1 MISTN
6 TSVTTTPVKIVS
18 KAVNATRSVNVHATS
33 NNLYIGGADLTS
45 ENGLPLRQHETITVI
60 IPPSEELW
68 AITSS
73 GTHTIAT
80 LTNFVSI
87 QS

>member
-6 TSVTTTPVKIVS
+6 TSVTTTSVKIVS
-18 KAVNATRSVNVHATS
+18 KAVNATRNVIVRATS
-33 NNLYIGGADLTS
+33 NDVYVGGADVTS
-45 ENGLPLRQHETITVI
+45 TIGFPLRQHETITVM
-60 IPPSEELW
+60 IPPNEELW

-80 LTNFVSI
+80 LTDSA
-87 QS
+87 SLA

>member
-6 TSVTTTPVKIVS
+6 TSVTTTAVKIVS
-18 KAVNATRSVNVHATS
+18 KAVNATRSVNVRATS
-33 NNLYIGGADLTS
+33 NDVHIGGADVTS
-45 ENGLPLRQHETITVI
+45 ANGLPLRQHEPITVI
-60 IPPSEELW
+60 IPPNEELW

>member
-1 MISTN
+1 MISIV
-6 TSVTTTPVKIVS
+6 TSVTTTRIKIIS
-18 KAVNATRSVNVHATS
+18 AAVNRTRSVNVRATS
-33 NNLYIGGADLTS
+33 NDVYIGGADVTS
-45 ENGLPLRQHETITVI
+45 ANGLPLRQHDAITVI

-80 LTNFVSI
+80 LTTEADVV
-87 QS
+87 